1 MIGQHILNYKIEKL
15 IGEGGMGNVYL
26 GVHAHIG
33 RKVAIKALNP
43 ILAKNPEIRE
53 RFKNEASTLSQL
65 HHPNIVTLFDY
76 VETEQG
82 IFLVME
88 YVEGKQ
94 LDTYIETVTG
104 PIPEEKAIPLFAQIL
119 DGVSY
124 AHNRNVIHRDIK
136 PSNIIITTEGKAK
149 ILDFGIA
156 KIISESDHKL
166 TKTGTK
172 LGTVLFMSPEQVK
185 GIEVDKRTDV
195 YSLGIT
201 LFQTITGKNPFDEQ
215 QTEYE
220 VYKKIVE
227 EPLPEAKQFYVG
239 VSNRMEQVLKKAT
252 AKDKEERFADCDEF
266 KLALLNIDFGH
277 STVSKTKAVKA
288 ATAKPIATK
297 PVKTNKPRKRKGWM
311 VFWSI
316 FFAVLFTSALLTTV
330 YKFFFQPSE
339 MYVLAN
345 KLWLRSSQ
353 DISSSSNGIE
363 IINFGEKLNILE
375 TKSSQDANG
384 YRWAKVSTP
393 DGKEGYVALDFMG
406 SEIEYQR
413 ISAVFENNALKN
425 TPVTY
430 KKAVTEYLIAK
441 GMIEKDNSSSWR
453 VNDNNQYSEYNNY
466 VVSDFNQDGKED
478 YACVLSGSGDNYMM
492 LAFVSG
498 TGNDAVLKLSQSESE
513 KILIKKLPK
522 GTKYYTGKYSTEYR
536 YDYFGNIYTV
546 NVKQTA
552 LLKSD
557 ALVVSNKAG
566 SSSAVYLYDMSSNE
580 FVQTDL
586 KK

>member
-43 ILAKNPEIRE
+43 VLAKNPEIRE

-94 LDTYIETVTG
+94 LDTYIDTVTG

-119 DGVSY
+119 DGVAY

-156 KIISESDHKL
+156 KIISDSDHKL

-201 LFQTITGKNPFDEQ
+201 LFQTITGKNPFDEH

-220 VYKKIVE
+220 VYKQIVE

-266 KLALLNIDFGH
+266 KLALLDSSFGH
-277 STVSKTKAVKA
+277 GGLSKAKPAKA
-288 ATAKPIATK
+288 ATAKPIVAK
-297 PVKTNKPRKRKGWM
+297 PVKTKKPRRRKGWT
-311 VFWSI
+311 VFWAI
-316 FFAVLFTSALLTTV
+316 FFSVLFAGALLTTV
-330 YKFFFQPSE
+330 YKLFFETSE

-345 KLWLRSSQ
+345 KLWLRSSK
-353 DISSSSNGIE
+353 DVSSGSNGVE
-363 IINFGEKLNILE
+363 IIKFGEKLNIIE
-375 TKSSQDANG
+375 TETSLDANG

-393 DGKEGYVALDFMG
+393 DGKEGYVALDYLG
-406 SEIEYQR
+406 SETEYQR
-413 ISAVFENNALKN
+413 ISSVFEGNALKI
-425 TPVTY
+425 TPVVY
-430 KKAVTEYLIAK
+430 KKAVLEYLQEK
-441 GMIEKDNSSSWR
+441 GVIEKDNSSSWH
-453 VNDNNQYSEYNNY
+453 VNDNNLYSEYNNY
-466 VVSDFNQDGKED
+466 VISDFNQDGKDD
-478 YACVLSGSGDNYMM
+478 YACVVSGSGDNYMM
-492 LAFVSG
+492 LAYVSG
-498 TGNDAVLKLSQSESE
+498 SGNDALMKLSQSETE
-513 KILIKKLPK
+513 KIVIKKLAK
-522 GTKYYTGKYSTEYR
+522 GTKYYNGKYSTEYR
-536 YDYFGNIYTV
+536 YDLFGNVYTV

-552 LLKSD
+552 VLKSD
-557 ALVVSNKAG
+557 ALVVSNKTG
-566 SSSAVYLYDMSSNE
+566 SSSTVYLYDISSNE

-586 KK
+586 TK